1 LICLKLLS
9 LGLRALENLRS
20 LNPSPVSSFLG
31 PQAPVHGT
39 LLICPP
45 PKESLF
51 HVLDSCPLECRLS
64 RSDKPWQCIVS
75 LRFITDA
82 DGQPLGQARNEQFG
96 DIIFDKDDIEDR
108 IRRAQFAILN
118 PKTSAKKF
126 LAGDAD
132 KRPLQL
138 SFSLNAITLQ
148 ISGPDVADL
157 SFCDL
162 PGALVVPFID
172 IDMGHFHI
180 FKKA

>member
-1 LICLKLLS
+1 
-9 LGLRALENLRS
+9 
-20 LNPSPVSSFLG
+20 LNPFPVLNSRG

-39 LLICPP
+39 FLICPS
-45 PKESLF
+45 PKESFF
-51 HVLDSCPLECRLS
+51 HALDSCPLECRLS
-64 RSDKPWQCIVS
+64 RSDKPRQCIVS

-96 DIIFDKDDIEDR
+96 DIIFDTNDIEDR

-132 KRPLQL
+132 KRPAQL

-162 PGALVVPFID
+162 PGALAVPFVD
-172 IDMGHFHI
+172 IDVGHFHI
-180 FKKA
+180 LNRLDCKCK